1 MPPAPFFPPSPRHA
15 KPGKSGN
22 FEPTRGHFSLY
33 LMSIGCIAH
42 GFREVPGRAH
52 SGGVPFGN
60 QSPRPRRC
68 GASLAC
74 RLASPHVVLVAVEPR
89 PRATRPGHG
98 RCCGHQLVRPESQPL
113 QHHRI
118 RQAPAGIKEMNY
130 SSILCPLSRFGGSA
144 RPAGGIALPVG
155 RGPSR
160 PCPTLFLFRR
170 PRCPARPRPPYKRP
184 AATACSPHLVL
195 LRLSDHPQQQQPNRQ
210 SFA

>member
-1 MPPAPFFPPSPRHA
+1 MKYRDVPIPVVFLSETRAHGHVVVEHHLPVASPRLTSFSSRWSRGRGPRARGTDAAAINSSGRKANHCST
-15 KPGKSGN
+15 SGN
-22 FEPTRGHFSLY
+22 
-33 LMSIGCIAH
+33 
-42 GFREVPGRAH
+42 
-52 SGGVPFGN
+52 
-60 QSPRPRRC
+60 
-68 GASLAC
+68 
-74 RLASPHVVLVAVEPR
+74 
-89 PRATRPGHG
+89 
-98 RCCGHQLVRPESQPL
+98 
-113 QHHRI
+113 
-118 RQAPAGIKEMNY
+118 KELNY